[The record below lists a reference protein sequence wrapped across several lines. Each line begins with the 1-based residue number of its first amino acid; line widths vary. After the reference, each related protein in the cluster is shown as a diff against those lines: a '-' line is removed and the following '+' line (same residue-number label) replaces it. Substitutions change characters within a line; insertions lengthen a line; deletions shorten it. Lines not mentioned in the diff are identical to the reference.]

1 MEAILETQT
10 VGDCLFSLNFKN
22 RKIKKFEQKL
32 WNENFLQKG
41 AIIWNP
47 NSYQVEIYNTFKNTV
62 KQNFVLNSQNIIEEA
77 TEETSD
83 KDGLVRVI
91 QTKVIRNQGEIAK
104 MLRTQSYPKR
114 NSVKNCETVFSD
126 LEYDL
131 TGNLI
136 SYRTKDSCSATYE
149 KHKLEI
155 EFWQ

>member
-1 MEAILETQT
+1 LEAILETQT